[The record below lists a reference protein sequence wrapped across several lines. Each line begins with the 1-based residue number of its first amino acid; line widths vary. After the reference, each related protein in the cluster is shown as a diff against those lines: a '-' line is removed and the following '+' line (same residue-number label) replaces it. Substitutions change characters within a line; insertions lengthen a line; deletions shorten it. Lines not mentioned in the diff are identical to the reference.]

1 MMFRSFRWPA
11 WLIAAAVMFMVV
23 SDEQLEAARAVSGH
37 LPSPPT
43 VVNPYTGVAQ
53 PLDQMESVQRPV
65 GFVITPRAIHN
76 ARTTLRRAMEM
87 SGSPHPVLVVGQ
99 DVGTIERVGIASA
112 RKGGARLAIM
122 PDGVFSSARLT
133 PAMPR
138 PMALAIDA
146 ADRTLVAAGILAGR
160 RSDFGSSE
168 PDMILSW
175 GPGWEGPMHRR
186 VPGALIANTGSPR
199 SDSFAALPARP
210 GTGNLLVCSQPLSLT
225 QSAAPAREVAA
236 WYDWL
241 TTMARVEDPRVR
253 VRLHPG
259 ERAPRYRL
267 PDGLQRLLAEPQRPL
282 AGDLAWADAV
292 LAPYSSVLVEAVGA
306 SRVPISAGS
315 TEIWGDFAA
324 NAFLQDPRVPS
335 VDFRTSPGL
344 DALLDVAAA
353 AAPEVDALRDDY
365 LAHVGDASRLTADA
379 IMGLATQAVVP
390 APEAARQV

>member
-1 MMFRSFRWPA
+1 MFRSFRWPA

-210 GTGNLLVCSQPLSLT
+210 ETGNLLVCSQPLSLT

-267 PDGLQRLLAEPQRPL
+267 PDGLQRLLAEPQHPL
-282 AGDLAWADAV
+282 AEDLAWADVV
-292 LAPYSSVLVEAVGA
+292 LAPYSSVLVEAAGA

-335 VDFRTSPGL
+335 VDFRTSPDL

-379 IMGLATQAVVP
+379 IMGLATQAVVL

>member
-1 MMFRSFRWPA
+1 MFRSFRWPA

-210 GTGNLLVCSQPLSLT
+210 ETGNLLVCSQPLSLT

-282 AGDLAWADAV
+282 AEDLAWADVV

-335 VDFRTSPGL
+335 VNFRTSPDL

>member
-1 MMFRSFRWPA
+1 MFRSFRWPA
-11 WLIAAAVMFMVV
+11 WLIAAAVVFMVV
-23 SDEQLEAARAVSGH
+23 SDEQLDAARAVSGH
-37 LPSPPT
+37 LPSRPT

-76 ARTTLRRAMEM
+76 ARTTLRRAMEL

-210 GTGNLLVCSQPLSLT
+210 GAGNLLVCSQPLSLT

-282 AGDLAWADAV
+282 AGDLAWADV
-292 LAPYSSVLVEAVGA
+292 VIAPYSSVLVEAAGA

-335 VDFRTSPGL
+335 VDFRTSPDL

-353 AAPEVDALRDDY
+353 AAPQVDALRDDY
-365 LAHVGDASRLTADA
+365 LAHVGDASRLTAEA
-379 IMGLATQAVVP
+379 IMGLATQAGVP

>member
-1 MMFRSFRWPA
+1 MFRSFRWPA

-37 LPSPPT
+37 LPTPPT

-133 PAMPR
+133 PAMAR

-210 GTGNLLVCSQPLSLT
+210 ERGNLLVCSQPLSLT

-267 PDGLQRLLAEPQRPL
+267 PDGLQHLLAEPQLPL
-282 AGDLAWADAV
+282 VEDLAWADVV
-292 LAPYSSVLVEAVGA
+292 LAPYSSVLVEAAGA

-335 VDFRTSPGL
+335 VDFRTSPDL

-353 AAPEVDALRDDY
+353 AAPQVDALRDDY